1 MVTPGIQYILARQ
14 YPLGVICDL
23 SQSIAR
29 MYMSEN
35 TRVEMTIDPVTRTSN
50 DLLDF
55 FFVSH
60 SEDFGVHLIRSLSF
74 QK

>member
-14 YPLGVICDL
+14 CLLGVICDL

-29 MYMSEN
+29 MHMSEN

-55 FFVSH
+55 FLFPILKTLGS
-60 SEDFGVHLIRSLSF
+60 I
-74 QK
+74 